1 MKKQYSD
8 AYVTTKNQ
16 TIVHCRYMSKYEY
29 GDGGW
34 VSINPS
40 TYLVSAETAEKLLME
55 QAIGIP
61 LSPECHYFDRPGQF
75 MDFKLVFPEVPVH
88 WKRFHLIEVEHSGG
102 FQVRMIRRN
111 LGGLYYTQVI

>member
-1 MKKQYSD
+1 MKKQYRD
-8 AYVTTKNQ
+8 DKVAAKNQ
-16 TIVHCRYMSKYEY
+16 TIFHCRYMSKYEY

-40 TYLVSAETAEKLLME
+40 TYLVNAETSERLLMV

-61 LSPECHYFDRPGQF
+61 MSPECHYFDRPGHF
-75 MDFKLVFPEVPVH
+75 MDFRLVFPEIPAH
-88 WKRFHLIEVEHSGG
+88 WKRFHLIEMEHGGG

-111 LGGLYYTQVI
+111 QEGFYHAQLI